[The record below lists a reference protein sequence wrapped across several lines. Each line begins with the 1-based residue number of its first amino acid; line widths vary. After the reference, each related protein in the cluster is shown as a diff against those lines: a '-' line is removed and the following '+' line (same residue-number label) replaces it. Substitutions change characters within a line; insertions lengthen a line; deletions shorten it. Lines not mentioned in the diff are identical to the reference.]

1 MIQLEA
7 PNLYQAYVSSTWVL
21 YSTLGLIRSTL
32 HQEVKLQHLIQM
44 ELLFY
49 RKLGVCS
56 RRAML
61 RRETRSYTPRRPL
74 LARLSQESGLTMGQ
88 VWERLEAEREYL
100 LSQDTMP

>member
-1 MIQLEA
+1 M
-7 PNLYQAYVSSTWVL
+7 LYA
-21 YSTLGLIRSTL
+21 TLGVIRSTL
-32 HQEVKLQHLIQM
+32 HQELKLQHSIQM

-74 LARLSQESGLTMGQ
+74 LARLSRESGLTMGQ

-100 LSQDTMP
+100 LNQKALP

>member
-1 MIQLEA
+1 M
-7 PNLYQAYVSSTWVL
+7 LYA
-21 YSTLGLIRSTL
+21 TLGLIRSTL
-32 HQEVKLQHLIQM
+32 HQEVKLQHSIQM

-61 RRETRSYTPRRPL
+61 RRETLRYTPRRPL
-74 LARLSQESGLTMGQ
+74 LARLSRESGLTMGQ

-100 LSQDTMP
+100 LNQKALP

>member
-1 MIQLEA
+1 VCYPALG
-7 PNLYQAYVSSTWVL
+7 LVLSTSTWVL
-21 YSTLGLIRSTL
+21 CENLGLIRSTL
-32 HQEVKLQHLIQM
+32 PQEVKLQHSIQM

-74 LARLSQESGLTMGQ
+74 LARLSRESGLTMGQ

-100 LSQDTMP
+100 LNQKALP